1 MSSRRRILPVLFL
14 SAAVF
19 GFAPSAEAVVAAD
32 LRPHLRELI
41 AAESAPA
48 DETRR
53 AALAGTYG
61 ARDFGPL
68 WLGDDGPEPRAARL
82 VETLR
87 AAASRGLIASDYR
100 IQEIE
105 RLLRA
110 ADAESLARLDLLLS
124 EAALRFAADLQGGRV
139 ASVALP
145 ADIRIAPRP
154 LDAGAVLRELARAE
168 DPEAVFGRLSPADP
182 AYAALLDWLQHYRE
196 IKARGGWRN
205 VNGGPTI
212 EPGAVDPRVPALRR
226 RLAITDGA
234 AAEPPVAEAPEHYDA
249 DLVAATVRF
258 QARHGLADDGRVGPR
273 TLAALNRSV
282 DARIA
287 QISVNLDRM
296 RAAAARP
303 GGTFVE
309 VNVPAFRLRAMEA
322 GEERL
327 AMAVVVGREARATP
341 IFSSRITEVIF
352 NPPWTVPV
360 KLVREDLLP
369 RLRANPQA
377 LVDLGFRFYRGAG
390 EERVEVDP
398 RKVNWRRVSPR
409 AVPYWVRQD
418 PGPKNAL
425 GEVRLTIPNIYDV
438 FLHDT
443 PDRHYFAR
451 ANRALSSGCVRLER
465 PQELVEWILRNT
477 PGWTREAIDM
487 VDAEGITRNIPVRGA
502 VPVHFVYFT
511 AFVENGELQLRD
523 DVYGLDA
530 LFVAGIE
537 KRPILEARL
546 PREGT
551 APAPSLA
558 P

>member
-1 MSSRRRILPVLFL
+1 MTSARLSVPALLV
-14 SAAVF
+14 SAALF
-19 GFAPSAEAVVAAD
+19 GCVPAAGAVVTAD
-32 LRPHLRELI
+32 LRPHLRDLV
-41 AAESAPA
+41 AAESTPA

-53 AALAGTYG
+53 AALIGTYG

-68 WLGDDGPEPRAARL
+68 WLGDNGPEPRAARL

-87 AAASRGLIASDYR
+87 TAASRGLIASDYR
-100 IQEIE
+100 IQDIE

-110 ADAESLARLDLLLS
+110 ADAASLARLDLLLS
-124 EAALRFAADLQGGRV
+124 EAALRYAADLQGGRV
-139 ASVALP
+139 ASVSLP

-154 LDAGAVLRELARAE
+154 IDAGAILRELARAD
-168 DPEAVFGRLSPADP
+168 DPDTVFGRLSPADP
-182 AYAALLDWLQHYRE
+182 AYAALLDWLQRYRE
-196 IKARGGWRN
+196 IKARGGWRS

-212 EPGAVDPRVPALRR
+212 EPGALDPRVPALRR
-226 RLAITDGA
+226 RLAVTDAA

-249 DLVAATVRF
+249 ELVAATMRF
-258 QARHGLADDGRVGPR
+258 QARHGLAADGRVGPR
-273 TLAALNRSV
+273 TIAALNRSV

-296 RAAAARP
+296 RALAARP

-309 VNVPAFRLRAMEA
+309 VNVPAFTLRAVEA
-322 GEERL
+322 GEERIS
-327 AMAVVVGREARATP
+327 MAVVVGREARATP

-398 RKVNWRRVSPR
+398 RKVDWRKVNPR
-409 AVPYWVRQD
+409 SIPYWVRQD

-487 VDAEGITRNIPVRGA
+487 VDAEGVTRNIPVRGA

-537 KRPILEARL
+537 KRPVLEARL
-546 PREGT
+546 PRDG
-551 APAPSLA
+551 AASPSSLA

>member
-1 MSSRRRILPVLFL
+1 MTCLRRILPALLL
-14 SAAVF
+14 SAAAV
-19 GFAPSAEAVVAAD
+19 GFAQAAGAVVAAD
-32 LRPHLRELI
+32 LRPHLRELV

-48 DETRR
+48 DDARR
-53 AALAGTYG
+53 AALVGTYS

-68 WLGDDGPEPRAARL
+68 WLGDDGPAPRAARL

-87 AAASRGLIASDYR
+87 AAATRGLIASDYR
-100 IQEIE
+100 IQDIE

-124 EAALRFAADLQGGRV
+124 ESALRFAADLQGGRV

-154 LDAGAVLRELARAE
+154 LDAGAILRDLSRAD
-168 DPEAVFGRLSPADP
+168 DPDAVFGRLSPADP
-182 AYAALLDWLQHYRE
+182 GYAALIDWLQRYRD

-205 VNGGPTI
+205 VAGGPTI

-226 RLAITDGA
+226 RLAVTDGA
-234 AAEPPVAEAPEHYDA
+234 AAEPPVADAPDHYDVE
-249 DLVAATVRF
+249 LVAAAMRF
-258 QARHGLADDGRVGPR
+258 QARHGLAADGRVGPR
-273 TLAALNRSV
+273 TVAALNRPV

-296 RAAAARP
+296 RALAPRP

-309 VNVPAFRLRAMEA
+309 VNVPAFRLRAVEA

-327 AMAVVVGREARATP
+327 SMPVVVGREARATP

-352 NPPWTVPV
+352 NPPWTVPA

-398 RKVNWRRVSPR
+398 RKVDWRKVSSR

-425 GEVRLTIPNIYDV
+425 GEVRLTIPNVYDV

-465 PQELVEWILRNT
+465 PMELVEWLLRNT
-477 PGWTREAIDM
+477 PGWTREAIDN
-487 VDAEGITRNIPVRGA
+487 VDAEGVTRNIPIRGA

-523 DVYGLDA
+523 DIYGLDA

-537 KRPILEARL
+537 KRPVLEARL
-546 PREGT
+546 PRDAAASST
-551 APAPSLA
+551 SLA